1 MTHRNSSRHA
11 SEALAARDKPPR
23 QSPQPPQNPPQNVEA
38 APGVMSRRF
47 EFRRKLMETRGLS
60 KLGVQVGSDAD
71 PPTLDKSLEP
81 AVAVHGVNRLLVL
94 PIGDDGQSIQA
105 VDVGAI
111 DEIAGAGV
119 ARVLSDKPVFAAMFT
134 GVRHG

>member
-1 MTHRNSSRHA
+1 MEIR
-11 SEALAARDKPPR
+11 
-23 QSPQPPQNPPQNVEA
+23 
-38 APGVMSRRF
+38 GVYKF
-47 EFRRKLMETRGLS
+47 
-60 KLGVQVGSDAD
+60 GVKVGSDAA
-71 PPTLDKSLEP
+71 PPTLDKSFEP